1 MWQIIFYHSSTFT
14 ISPKV
19 QFLFEFFHLPQRII
33 NSRIFA
39 KFEMRNFLAVK
50 DLIQWF
56 DACWNEHKVILSQIK
71 DDALFYFDKITWEH
85 DAGKYSIRKKRFSD
99 EMKETYSKFL
109 IL

>member
-1 MWQIIFYHSSTFT
+1 
-14 ISPKV
+14 
-19 QFLFEFFHLPQRII
+19 
-33 NSRIFA
+33 
-39 KFEMRNFLAVK
+39 MRNFLAVK